1 MTNIDF
7 LPASYHERSV
17 RRRAR
22 YWRLVVVSAFSAIL
36 AIAAVGQFQIRRQ
49 LLTHMEAVDRQY
61 ADVMAESNRL
71 LAVQAQVREARA
83 EADLYTYLR
92 HPWPRTQIMAQ
103 LMAALPESIA
113 ISKLAVRQEEANSL
127 FVPAAAPTAGQPDAK
142 AAAEAALPAAQRDLK
157 RLREGFD
164 ASGNSVVME
173 GTCQELPTL
182 HIYLGALAG
191 SEFFSEAEL
200 RSIDRVPEGQPGTY
214 RFQARLE
221 LRPGYG
227 QPNGPAPAA
236 TPALPA
242 QSTSLAEAR
251 RP

>member
-22 YWRLVVVSAFSAIL
+22 YWRLVVVSSFSAML
-36 AIAAVGQFQIRRQ
+36 ALAAVGQFQIRRQ
-49 LLTHMEAVDRQY
+49 LLAHMEAVDQQY
-61 ADVMAESNRL
+61 AAVMAESNRL
-71 LAVQAQVREARA
+71 LAMQAQVRDARA

-92 HPWPRTQIMAQ
+92 HPWPRTQIIAQ
-103 LMAALPESIA
+103 LMAALPESLA
-113 ISKLAVRQEEANSL
+113 ISKLSVRQEEANSL
-127 FVPAAAPTAGQPDAK
+127 FVPAAAPVAGPPDAK
-142 AAAEAALPAAQRDLK
+142 AAAEAALPPAQRDLK
-157 RLREGFD
+157 RLRESFNP
-164 ASGNSVVME
+164 SGTSVVVE

-191 SEFFSEAEL
+191 SEFFSQAEL

-227 QPNGPAPAA
+227 QPGGPVPGPGA
-236 TPALPA
+236 
-242 QSTSLAEAR
+242 TSLAEAR